1 MSFNGKNRFIILAII
16 LAVCVS
22 LFSGCGA
29 KVEQTGDNTGA
40 DVSAAAS
47 PEAQDGEANAE
58 APQQDGEVNA
68 EAPQQGGDEPAQT
81 DADTQPAPAKADTAT
96 HVSSVGELL
105 DAIGPGAE
113 IIVEPGKYDITA
125 FLDELLAK
133 PSSDDWRAEHEY
145 IELREC
151 FDGVEIAVK
160 NAEGMSISGTTDFPE
175 DTEFTVD
182 PRYATVFT
190 FINCDDTLIEYMK
203 FGHTENGSCMGD
215 VLCFDNCA
223 DIRLNTVDLFGCGV
237 HGVSAMNGCGNI
249 SVYNSYI
256 HNCEFG
262 PFDFYNSRGSFIF
275 KKCVMTGS
283 GSGGVYQNIP
293 GSKLR
298 FVECSFGENET
309 NSMYFWSEPD
319 VSFENCSWS
328 EITQYPDYSDGYA
341 YNDRKYIPDFSELKV
356 APTDKEHLESFFWY
370 GVEDTEEGMPILNF
384 NYDGTAVL
392 TNYAHDSL
400 NLTWTLENE
409 YLGTF
414 EGDGI
419 SGSFTLYYDP
429 LSESENTW
437 LYVKIGDKSMWMF

>member
-1 MSFNGKNRFIILAII
+1 MKKTNKIRLFALIMVIAFSLAM
-16 LAVCVS
+16 
-22 LFSGCGA
+22 FSGCG
-29 KVEQTGDNTGA
+29 
-40 DVSAAAS
+40 VSAEPQEQPDTAA
-47 PEAQDGEANAE
+47 ENNQGETPSAE
-58 APQQDGEVNA
+58 NPGGKEDPSAAETPDENGQTQAPSKEDS
-68 EAPQQGGDEPAQT
+68 
-81 DADTQPAPAKADTAT
+81 AT

-133 PSSDDWRAEHEY
+133 PLSDDWRAEHEY

-151 FDGVEIAVK
+151 FDGFEIAVK

-175 DTEFTVD
+175 DTEFTID
-182 PRYATVFT
+182 PRYATVLT

-237 HGVSAMNGCGNI
+237 HGLSAMNGCGNI

-262 PFDFYNSRGSFIF
+262 PFDFYSSRGSFIF

-328 EITQYPDYSDGYA
+328 EITQYPDYGDA
-341 YNDRKYIPDFSELKV
+341 YYYDRKYIPDFSELKV
-356 APTDKEHLESFFWY
+356 APTDKEYLESFFWY
-370 GVEDTEEGMPILNF
+370 GVEDTEEGMPILSF
-384 NYDGTAVL
+384 RYDGTAEL
-392 TNYAHDSL
+392 TNYAHDTLIL
-400 NLTWTLENE
+400 NWTLENE